1 MRNFLVLWV
10 ASILSIGLV
19 WCGKSGQDMSFND
32 AYNKLFSTS
41 ALEQYMQ
48 KLDTE
53 DVISEK
59 TKTSIN
65 ASMDDGFLLTGN
77 IITDSIY
84 DVQSGNAEITFGFD
98 GGAYLSNLSSSFSM
112 RLSGKVQTIGEK
124 LYAYIDAF
132 DLTPNTTN
140 QEIKTSVAFIS
151 PLVNTLAKQ
160 WIDLSPKS
168 NSGLQ
173 MIDWL
178 SLSPYGA
185 NIKQFLSA
193 IQHAIKTYPLLQ
205 EAGKTEI
212 DGKLAYQIAWNQA
225 GVSGFVTEILQSTK
239 NIGQNI
245 EISQN
250 EIDDAIQGV
259 LKTQLSG
266 YIIVYTEKEIVLR
279 IDSLQS
285 EDMGILRA
293 TAYTKDGATFSLNDI
308 DGVVLFTGEAKP
320 QGKNILIKAHI
331 PENNIQLEMTVPK
344 DGTTIDA
351 KIIWS
356 WFAIDIKTQAEVWGV
371 STYSPTPIETSKPIQ
386 DIINWVMWL
395 LGMWGDATEVG
406 MMNSWTWEGS
416 LSGENSLPWEN
427 THTLKEPLILPPN
440 PYLTN

>member
-1 MRNFLVLWV
+1 
-10 ASILSIGLV
+10 
-19 WCGKSGQDMSFND
+19 MSFND

-140 QEIKTSVAFIS
+140 QEIKTSVAVIS

-173 MIDWL
+173 MID
-178 SLSPYGA
+178 
-185 NIKQFLSA
+185 
-193 IQHAIKTYPLLQ
+193 
-205 EAGKTEI
+205 
-212 DGKLAYQIAWNQA
+212 
-225 GVSGFVTEILQSTK
+225 
-239 NIGQNI
+239 
-245 EISQN
+245 
-250 EIDDAIQGV
+250 
-259 LKTQLSG
+259 
-266 YIIVYTEKEIVLR
+266 
-279 IDSLQS
+279 
-285 EDMGILRA
+285 
-293 TAYTKDGATFSLNDI
+293 
-308 DGVVLFTGEAKP
+308 
-320 QGKNILIKAHI
+320 
-331 PENNIQLEMTVPK
+331 
-344 DGTTIDA
+344 
-351 KIIWS
+351 
-356 WFAIDIKTQAEVWGV
+356 
-371 STYSPTPIETSKPIQ
+371 
-386 DIINWVMWL
+386 
-395 LGMWGDATEVG
+395 
-406 MMNSWTWEGS
+406 
-416 LSGENSLPWEN
+416 
-427 THTLKEPLILPPN
+427 
-440 PYLTN
+440 